1 MKEIKKEHFLSESKG
16 IVRDITLSI
25 QSGGMLEFEKTGIYP
40 EYLLFHSL
48 QLRRTWRFKQLKDIQ
63 NGVLKVNGLIA
74 FHYFYD
80 ESGCRIQ
87 TVTNGVVIDEW
98 EVAMISMQMRD

>member
-1 MKEIKKEHFLSESKG
+1 MESKDT
-16 IVRDITLSI
+16 VRDITLSI

-40 EYLLFHSL
+40 EYLLFHSPK
-48 QLRRTWRFKQLKDIQ
+48 LRRTWRFKQLNDIQ

-80 ESGCRIQ
+80 VLGCKMQ
-87 TVTNGVVIDEW
+87 TVTDGVVIDEW
-98 EVAMISMQMRD
+98 EVAGIKMEMRD

>member
-1 MKEIKKEHFLSESKG
+1 MESKDTE
-16 IVRDITLSI
+16 RDITLSI
-25 QSGGMLEFEKTGIYP
+25 LSGGSREFEKTGIYP

-48 QLRRTWRFKQLKDIQ
+48 QLSRTWRFKQLKDIQ

-80 ESGCRIQ
+80 ESGCKMQ
-87 TVTNGVVIDEW
+87 TVTDGVVTDEW
-98 EVAMISMQMRD
+98 EVAGIKMEMRD